1 MATRYKVEIQT
12 MKKVEGKEQEVIS
25 SITPYTGDTA
35 EKDAEIA
42 YHDAVSYNMKL
53 DTLESFLVEIITE
66 IGVNL
71 PDQTKFYKFATAK
84 PVE

>member
-12 MKKVEGKEQEVIS
+12 KKKIEGQEQEVIS

-35 EKDAEIA
+35 EENAEIA

-66 IGVNL
+66 TGVNL
-71 PDQTKFYKFATAK
+71 PDQTKFHKFDTAK